1 MGYGFSAT
9 GSNDQTLFDT
19 DDANNGGYF
28 LDITAG
34 PSAWSVNT
42 SVSYSLGDI
51 ILATTSP
58 SSGSASYIYY
68 DDNGSSITFTR
79 GSGNYIKIRSAN
91 TSASTPS
98 GYGLVLYD
106 GTGTANSDIL
116 FSTSDT
122 DSQALDIQTILNVG
136 ALTGNTNTAT
146 SSRVYTSISGVYV
159 SLKGGQDPT
168 SGTGSRA
175 YIRNQ
180 YFFTNNYTFNNGFT
194 TINYGTGIHFDSRW
208 NDVNASGVG
217 DIYFPNDSSIM
228 VATIRS

>member
-217 DIYFPNDSSIM
+217 DIYFPNDSSII

>member
-1 MGYGFSAT
+1 MGYGFEAF
-9 GSNDQTLFDT
+9 GSNNQTLFDT

-58 SSGSASYIYY
+58 SSGSVNYIYY

-79 GSGNYIKIRSAN
+79 GSGNYIKIRPAN

-98 GYGLVLYD
+98 GYGLVIYD

-122 DSQALDIQTILNVG
+122 DSQALDIQTILNIG
-136 ALTGNTNTAT
+136 AVSGNTNSAT
-146 SSRVYTSISGVYV
+146 SSRVHTSISGVYV

-175 YIRNQ
+175 YLRNQ

-194 TINYGTGIHFDSRW
+194 TINYGTGIHFTSRW
-208 NDVNASGVG
+208 NDTSGIGIG